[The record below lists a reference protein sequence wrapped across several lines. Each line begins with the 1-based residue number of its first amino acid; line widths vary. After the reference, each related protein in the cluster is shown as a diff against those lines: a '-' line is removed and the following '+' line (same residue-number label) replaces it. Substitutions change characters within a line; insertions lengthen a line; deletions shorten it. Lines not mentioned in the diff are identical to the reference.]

1 MSTLR
6 FVSLS
11 LAVVVLTVCQYI
23 MVVAMASVLLGI
35 SSNVILSTVS
45 AIIVATLSTMFIAP
59 PVIAISE
66 AVVEKASS
74 TASKVCRFF
83 REKKEEFDAYR
94 FNKANGLSL
103 VRS

>member
-1 MSTLR
+1 MFLIRSASFWLT
-6 FVSLS
+6 
-11 LAVVVLTVCQYI
+11 VLTVMFIQYTLSI
-23 MVVAMASVLLGI
+23 ALAGVLLGLT
-35 SSNVILSTVS
+35 SDVILSTVLAVFGS
-45 AIIVATLSTMFIAP
+45 LYVTMYIAP
-59 PVIAISE
+59 SVVEISE
-66 AVVEKASS
+66 VVVEKVSF